1 MNFWCQKNG
10 LNLAPLSSCGPYLE
24 FEDKIVMDHP
34 SAFDV
39 LSESDAFP
47 YDFVDAGLLS
57 VDASPS
63 NSLEDT
69 LRSSSILEFIFVSPP
84 CLVLSYNSD
93 PSGHLNCCFFE
104 PNEHLLVCPTDPIGM
119 WDSVDQLLHGL
130 DSSIC
135 PKRVF
140 IDLLSLEHSD
150 HAELPSSSNQ
160 LSRSKKNLILA

>member
-10 LNLAPLSSCGPYLE
+10 LNLAPLSSCGPYL
-24 FEDKIVMDHP
+24 EDKIVMDHP

-104 PNEHLLVCPTDPIGM
+104 PNEHLLVCPTDPIG
-119 WDSVDQLLHGL
+119 L